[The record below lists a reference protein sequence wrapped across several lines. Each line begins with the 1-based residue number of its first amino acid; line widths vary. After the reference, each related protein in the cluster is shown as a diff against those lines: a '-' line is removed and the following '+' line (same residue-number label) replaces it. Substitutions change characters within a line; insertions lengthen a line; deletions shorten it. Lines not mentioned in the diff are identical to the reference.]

1 MLRFSIPGFSLS
13 MTMAFRSLSSRFWT
27 LAAFCAAFFL
37 LSPLELLRAGDETA
51 PSVDTTPVNPPEP
64 PIALDPKV
72 IVTKIHEVRNDESY
86 HPSHNDALQFE
97 KDYWNYGAITAEQ
110 KEARR
115 GQIYV
120 ISWRNSGPPDRFTT
134 RFEYRQQ
141 NTREQIKVQTDDHPV
156 VSGNA
161 RSIFKVVGSEYRTDG
176 PVETWRFTVLRG
188 GKVVA
193 EERSFIW

>member
-1 MLRFSIPGFSLS
+1 
-13 MTMAFRSLSSRFWT
+13 MTMAFRSLPVHLVAHAALLFLISSLT
-27 LAAFCAAFFL
+27 IL
-37 LSPLELLRAGDETA
+37 PLGADE
-51 PSVDTTPVNPPEP
+51 PSQASIDSTPVNPPEP
-64 PIALDPKV
+64 PMALDPKV

-86 HPSHNDALQFE
+86 HPRHNDALQFE

-120 ISWRNSGPPDRFTT
+120 ISWRNSGPPDRFVT
-134 RFEYRQQ
+134 RFEYRQEK
-141 NTREQIKVQTDDHPV
+141 TREQIKVQTDDHPA

-188 GKVVA
+188 NKVVA
-193 EERSFIW
+193 EEKSFIW

>member
-1 MLRFSIPGFSLS
+1 
-13 MTMAFRSLSSRFWT
+13 MTMAFRSLPRR
-27 LAAFCAAFFL
+27 LPACAALLFL
-37 LSPLELLRAGDETA
+37 LAPLALLTLQAQDA
-51 PSVDTTPVNPPEP
+51 TPVPSATSADSAPVPPPEP
-64 PIALDPKV
+64 PVALDPK
-72 IVTKIHEVRNDESY
+72 ITITKIHEVRNDESY
-86 HPSHNDALQFE
+86 HPTHNDALQFE

-120 ISWRNSGPPDRFTT
+120 ISWRNDGPPDRFTT

-141 NTREQIKVQTDDHPV
+141 NTREVIKVQTDDHPV

-193 EERSFIW
+193 EEKSFIW

>member
-1 MLRFSIPGFSLS
+1 MLRFSITGAFLS
-13 MTMAFRSLSSRFWT
+13 MTMVFRSLSSRLPAYFA
-27 LAAFCAAFFL
+27 LFFL
-37 LSPLELLRAGDETA
+37 LAPLALLPLRAGDETA

-188 GKVVA
+188 NKVVA
-193 EERSFIW
+193 EEKSFIW